1 MLSAN
6 EIAGFLN
13 QLFFKLMK
21 VLFLACRCKFM
32 KTKSWLEIFLM
43 GIVKNGCDLI
53 NYFLHAGKNS
63 C

>member
-21 VLFLACRCKFM
+21 QSYFWHVDANSRKPKVDWKF
-32 KTKSWLEIFLM
+32 F
-43 GIVKNGCDLI
+43 
-53 NYFLHAGKNS
+53 
-63 C
+63 